1 MHRIK
6 SIGVLSLA
14 KIQGGIMFALS
25 LLFLPFFLLGG
36 VASVVAGGKEG
47 ALGGGMMIGF
57 AIVFPVVYGGMGFV
71 MGAITALIY
80 NLFAKRLGGVE
91 IELTPVE

>member
-14 KIQGGIMFALS
+14 KIQGGIMFAIS
-25 LLFLPFFLLGG
+25 LLFLPIFLLAGL
-36 VASVVAGGKEG
+36 ATAIAGGKEG
-47 ALGGGMMIGF
+47 ALGGGMMIVF
-57 AIVFPVVYGGMGFV
+57 AIVLPFAYGGMGFV
-71 MGAITALIY
+71 MGALTALIY

-91 IELTPVE
+91 IELAPPA

>member
-1 MHRIK
+1 MQRIK

-14 KIQGGIMFALS
+14 KIEGGVMFGIS

-36 VASVVAGGKEG
+36 LASMMAGGKEG
-47 ALGGGMMIGF
+47 ALGGGVMIGF
-57 AIVFPVVYGGMGFV
+57 AIVFPIVYGGMGFV

-80 NLFAKRLGGVE
+80 NLFAKWLGGVE
-91 IELTPVE
+91 IELAPPA